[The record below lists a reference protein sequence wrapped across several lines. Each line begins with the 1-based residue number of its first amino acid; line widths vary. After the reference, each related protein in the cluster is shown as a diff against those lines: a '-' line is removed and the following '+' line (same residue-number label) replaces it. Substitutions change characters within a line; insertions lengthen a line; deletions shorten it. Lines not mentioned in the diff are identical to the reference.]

1 MTSHKKMRILAKQ
14 TEVYLDIE
22 TSSLDADSG
31 MVVAVGYATG
41 NGKPKILFVESFD
54 DEKSVISDIFE
65 MTKDKEIITFN
76 GSRFDI
82 PFLIARGL
90 KYGLYLPKIETIDL
104 YCWARKFLKLQSR
117 RFHEICLFYD
127 IPHEE
132 ISGKEV
138 NELFIKAMSGVHDA
152 KQRIVDHL
160 NQDIEALQAFYK
172 KIKPLLANYPSPDCL
187 TDDRS
192 VSNKWRARAR

>member
-1 MTSHKKMRILAKQ
+1 VTKQ
-14 TEVYLDIE
+14 AEVYLDIE

-31 MVVAVGYATG
+31 MIVAIGYATG
-41 NGKPKILFVESFD
+41 NGESKILFVNSFN
-54 DEKSVISDIFE
+54 DEKNVISKAFDII
-65 MTKDKEIITFN
+65 KDKEIITFN
-76 GSRFDI
+76 GSHFDI

-90 KYGLYLPKIETIDL
+90 KYNLVLPKIKMIDL

-127 IPHEE
+127 ISHEE

-138 NELFIKAMSGVHDA
+138 NELFIKAMSGANNA
-152 KQRIVDHL
+152 KQRIMDHL

-172 KIKPLLANYPSPDCL
+172 KISPLMINYPPPDPL
-187 TDDRS
+187 TDDSLMNNR
-192 VSNKWRARAR
+192 

>member
-1 MTSHKKMRILAKQ
+1 LTKQ

-31 MVVAVGYATG
+31 MVVAIGYTEG
-41 NGKPKILFVESFD
+41 SGPPEIFFVNSFN
-54 DEKSVISDIFE
+54 DEKNVIRKLFE
-65 MTKDKEIITFN
+65 HIKDRSIVTFN

-90 KYGLYLPKIETIDL
+90 KYDLYFPNMEMIDL
-104 YCWARKFLKLQSR
+104 YCWAKKFLRLQSR
-117 RFHEICLFYD
+117 RFHEICLFYG

-160 NQDIEALQAFYK
+160 SQDIEALQAFYK
-172 KIKPLLANYPSPDCL
+172 KIKPLIATYPSPDCL
-187 TDDRS
+187 IDDRLKRS
-192 VSNKWRARAR
+192 K